1 MKLLF
6 FFDLLVFG
14 FHFGAL
20 VEDSIGGFIA
30 HEAVAVGGV
39 IGKGAALAK
48 VVAASRHYGTGEHL
62 FANSAN

>member
-20 VEDSIGGFIA
+20 IEDSIGGFIA
-30 HEAVAVGGV
+30 HEAVPVSSV

-48 VVAASRHYGTGEHL
+48 VVAASRHYGTGKHL
-62 FANSAN
+62 LANSAN